1 MRINRLPI
9 AVIEIIFASIALVA
23 AVVNSVFWVS
33 NFNVALAPAL
43 FLGAGAAT
51 LLVMTLF
58 IIFGFIAHHRRK
70 KYVVEPHPYK
80 RASDKLT
87 VTLNVLNMIVYFAGL
102 LGCFVIST
110 FLQMKA
116 NEMTQLCYIL
126 GIVGVGGPAGLAL
139 LYHILQFFIE
149 YHSLSD
155 YLRVEQLQE
164 TKKLK

>member
-9 AVIEIIFASIALVA
+9 AIIEIIFASIALVA

-33 NFNVALAPAL
+33 NFNVQMAPAL
-43 FLGAGAAT
+43 FLGAGAGT
-51 LLVMTLF
+51 LLIMVLF

-70 KYVVEPHPYK
+70 KYIVEAHPFK

-87 VTLNVLNMIVYFAGL
+87 VTLNVLNMIFYFAGL

-116 NEMTQLCYIL
+116 NELTQLCYIL
-126 GIVGVGGPAGLAL
+126 AIVGVGAPGGLCL
-139 LYHILQFFIE
+139 IYHITQFFIE

-155 YLRVEQLQE
+155 YLRVEQLHE
-164 TKKLK
+164 IKKLK